1 MMSIFRRFLASRLA
15 YRLTLLIAIGIVVG
29 AGYSLFKEI
38 NKRAKLAA
46 QIKALQSDIAE
57 VEYRNRDLSDV
68 VKYLQSD
75 SFKERQARLLLNMQK
90 PNEKTV
96 QLVDRPEASSVAVP
110 EGNANLLDIILQPP
124 LPNASAKKTPAT
136 NTLSRRM
143 ELWWGYFFK

>member
-1 MMSIFRRFLASRLA
+1 MSIFRRFLASRLA